1 MPEENQRKE
10 LVLHG
15 IAASPGVAH
24 GPAFLFVHGEVE
36 VPKYA
41 VSADSQD
48 AEIKRFEEALL
59 LTRQQIE
66 RIRSDVAENLGE
78 EEAAIF
84 DAHVLVLED
93 QALIDDVVEQIRE
106 TGDNVEQCLHR
117 VSLRYL
123 KFFDQLSDQYLR
135 ERASDLRDV
144 MRRLLHNLLGATASG
159 TAFLDEPRVLAAD
172 DLTPSDAASLD
183 REKILG
189 IATDGGGRT
198 SHAVI
203 MARSSEIPAVVGVR
217 GLTAE
222 LRDGDVLLLDGFEGT
237 VVVNPSPQ
245 TLYRYGKVSL
255 RRKRLRALIKEESSL
270 PAGTSDGHDLVVMAN
285 ADSPEEVRRS
295 VRKGAAGVGLFRTEA
310 LFLRSRSMPS
320 EEEQFEH
327 YKAVVEGADSL
338 PVTIR
343 TLDLGGDKIIDG
355 SSEFKEGNP
364 FMGFRAIRYCL
375 RNVDVFLAQLRAI
388 LRASDHGKVRIMF
401 PMVSGVGEILS
412 AGKLVEE
419 AKAQLRDKGQSFD
432 PDTPIGCMIETPSA
446 VTICDFLAD
455 HVDFFSIG
463 TNDLVQYMLAV
474 DRINNQIAYLYEPH
488 HPAVLRSLMHV
499 CKVGN
504 EKDVEVAVCG
514 EIAGDIHYLP
524 LLMGLGGRELSMASA
539 LISEV
544 KFFSRRFSL
553 GEARELK
560 DEVLKM
566 SRPSQIL
573 KRIKSFHDDK
583 MADLSLGD

>member
-499 CKVGN
+499 CKVGS

-524 LLMGLGGRELSMASA
+524 LLMGLGVRELSMASA

>member
-117 VSLRYL
+117 VSVRYL

-419 AKAQLRDKGQSFD
+419 AKGQLRDKGQSFD

-499 CKVGN
+499 CKVGS

-524 LLMGLGGRELSMASA
+524 LLMGLGVRELSMASA